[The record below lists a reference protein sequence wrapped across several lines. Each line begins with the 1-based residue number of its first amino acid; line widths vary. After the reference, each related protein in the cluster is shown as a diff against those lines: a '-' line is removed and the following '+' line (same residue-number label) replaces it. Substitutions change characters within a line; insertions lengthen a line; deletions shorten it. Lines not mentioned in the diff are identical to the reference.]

1 MGGDEVKKVIKT
13 SIAVL
18 VCAGCIFS
26 AGPTAAQDYPAKP
39 VRLILGPASGGPTD
53 ITARTF
59 ASKLSEIWGQ
69 QIVVDNHPGAGNT
82 LAGGIAAQAPA
93 DGYTLFLCPISDAVA
108 PALYRKL
115 PYNLLTSFTPV
126 SLIGTTPNVLF
137 VNLSVPVR
145 TAQEFVAYSKANPG
159 KISYGSAGVGIST
172 HLSAE
177 LFKSMT
183 GADITHV
190 PYKGAV
196 AAFADVIGG
205 RIAMA
210 ADNLP
215 GAVEA
220 IKANRVRALG
230 VTTLKRN
237 EQVPDVPTI
246 AESGVPGYEVTVWY
260 GICVPAGTSKRI
272 VMKINSDMAKALNSP
287 DLRQRLF
294 QQTVEATPSS
304 PEAFAAFIKSETV
317 KWAKVVKDAG
327 IPAQ

>member
-1 MGGDEVKKVIKT
+1 MSK
-13 SIAVL
+13 L
-18 VCAGCIFS
+18 VNAFFAIVVCVFGIVNA
-26 AGPTAAQDYPAKP
+26 APVAAQDYPTKP
-39 VRLILGPASGGPTD
+39 LRLILGPASGGPTD

-59 ASKLSEIWGQ
+59 ANKLSEIWGQ
-69 QIVVDNHPGAGNT
+69 QIVVDNKPGAGNT

-108 PALYRKL
+108 PALYKKL
-115 PYNLLTSFTPV
+115 PYNLLSSFIPV
-126 SLIGTTPNVLF
+126 SLIGTTPNVF
-137 VNLSVPVR
+137 IVNLSVPVR
-145 TAQEFVAYSKANPG
+145 TTQEFIAYTKANPG

-196 AAFADVIGG
+196 AAFADLIGG
-205 RIAMA
+205 RIAMS

-215 GAVEA
+215 GSVDA
-220 IKANRVRALG
+220 IKGNRVRALG
-230 VTTLKRN
+230 VTTSKRN
-237 EQVPDVPTI
+237 AQIPDVPTI
-246 AESGVPGYEVTVWY
+246 AESGVPGYEVMVWY
-260 GICVPAGTSKRI
+260 GICVPAGTPKRI
-272 VMKINSDMAKALNSP
+272 VSKINADMAKALNSP

-294 QQTVEATPSS
+294 QQGVDATPNS
-304 PEAFAAFIKSETV
+304 PEEFAALIKSETV

>member
-1 MGGDEVKKVIKT
+1 MSTTIKAT
-13 SIAVL
+13 FVFFMLAGSIVT
-18 VCAGCIFS
+18 V
-26 AGPTAAQDYPAKP
+26 GPTTAQNYPTKP

-53 ITARTF
+53 ITVRTF
-59 ASKLSEIWGQ
+59 AAKMSEIWGQ

-108 PALYRKL
+108 PALYKKL
-115 PYNLLTSFTPV
+115 PYTLLTSFAPI
-126 SLIGTTPNVLF
+126 SLIGTTPNALF

-145 TAQEFVAYSKANPG
+145 TVQEFVAYSKANAG

-172 HLSAE
+172 HLSVE

-183 GADITHV
+183 SADITHV
-190 PYKGAV
+190 PYKGSV
-196 AAFADVIGG
+196 AAFADLIGG
-205 RIAMA
+205 RIEMA

-215 GAVEA
+215 GVVDA

-237 EQVPDVPTI
+237 AQVPDVPTI
-246 AESGVPGYEVTVWY
+246 AESGVPGYEVMVWY
-260 GICVPAGTSKRI
+260 GICTPAGTPKPI
-272 VMKINSDMAKALNSP
+272 VAKINVDMAKALNMP

-294 QQTVEATPSS
+294 QQGVEATPNS
-304 PEAFAAFIKSETV
+304 PEAFTAFIRAETL
-317 KWAKVVKDAG
+317 KWAKVVRDAG
-327 IPAQ
+327 IPSQ

>member
-1 MGGDEVKKVIKT
+1 MNKILNASLAIVIG
-13 SIAVL
+13 SVGIVN
-18 VCAGCIFS
+18 AGF
-26 AGPTAAQDYPAKP
+26 TAAQDYPTKP
-39 VRLILGPASGGPTD
+39 LRLILGPASGGPTD
-53 ITARTF
+53 ITTRIF
-59 ASKLSEIWGQ
+59 AAKMSEIWSQ
-69 QIVVDNHPGAGNT
+69 QIVVDNKPGAGNT
-82 LAGGIAAQAPA
+82 LAGSIAAQAPA

-108 PALYRKL
+108 PALYKKL
-115 PYNLLTSFTPV
+115 SYNLLTSFTPV
-126 SLIGTTPNVLF
+126 SLIGTTPNVF
-137 VNLSVPVR
+137 IVNLSVPAR
-145 TAQEFVAYSKANPG
+145 TTQEFIAYSKANPG
-159 KISYGSAGVGIST
+159 KINYGSSGVGIST

-183 GADITHV
+183 GANITHV

-196 AAFADVIGG
+196 AAFADLVGG
-205 RIAMA
+205 RIDMA

-215 GAVEA
+215 GAVDA

-237 EQVPDVPTI
+237 AQVPDVPTI

-260 GICVPAGTSKRI
+260 GICVPAGTPKRI
-272 VMKINSDMAKALNSP
+272 VTKINGDMAKALNSP

-294 QQTVEATPSS
+294 QQGVDATPSS
-304 PEAFAAFIKSETV
+304 PETFGGFIKSETV